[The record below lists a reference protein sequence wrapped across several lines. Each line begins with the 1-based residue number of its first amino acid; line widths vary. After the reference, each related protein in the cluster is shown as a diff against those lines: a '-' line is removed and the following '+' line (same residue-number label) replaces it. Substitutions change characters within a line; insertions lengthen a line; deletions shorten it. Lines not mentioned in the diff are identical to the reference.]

1 MHNYSKLFLLMHM
14 EVYVRITA
22 EEARPSM
29 AGIETDPFIAS
40 FCSHTHGESTVISN
54 DGIGKHFSN

>member
-1 MHNYSKLFLLMHM
+1 MCM
-14 EVYVRITA
+14 EVYVHITA

-29 AGIETDPFIAS
+29 AGIETDPFVAS
-40 FCSHTHGESTVISN
+40 FCSHTHWESNVISN

>member
-1 MHNYSKLFLLMHM
+1 MHM